1 MKLTTDNL
9 TFLVYPLHARPPV
22 AGPSSWIYIPTG
34 LRFTDKPKE
43 VYVLLEDDINFR
55 LDRTEYAEDGEL
67 TIVLRNTS
75 TRLPVNLRD
84 CPVIAKVILQD
95 PPNGS

>member
-22 AGPSSWIYIPTG
+22 AGPSSWIY
-34 LRFTDKPKE
+34 LS
-43 VYVLLEDDINFR
+43 N
-55 LDRTEYAEDGEL
+55 RTESTKDGEL

-75 TRLPVNLRD
+75 TRLSINLRD
-84 CPVIAKVILQD
+84 YPGIVKVILQD
-95 PPNGS
+95 PPDGS